1 MFQMDV
7 TFEESVEVLRGVY
20 DAFNRRDMEGLLAG
34 FDPGIEIQETEDL
47 GYAALLL
54 RVLGPR
60 FVVLSGGYHGHEE
73 VQGLFQTVWDISD
86 SFVAEPE
93 EFVAVGAQIVVTLHL
108 QARAKTSETG
118 GEGRTAHLW
127 TMKGKKGSRLQVFAN
142 KADAL
147 EAAGQ
152 SE

>member
-1 MFQMDV
+1 MDDTFQ
-7 TFEESVEVLRGVY
+7 ESVEVLKGIY
-20 DAFNRRDMEGLLAG
+20 EAFNRRDMERLLAG
-34 FDPGIEIQETEDL
+34 FDPEIEIQETEDL

-73 VQGLFQTVWDISD
+73 VQGLFQTVWDISE
-86 SFVAEPE
+86 SFAAEPQ
-93 EFVAVGAQIVVTLHL
+93 EFEAVGDQILVTLHL
-108 QARAKTSETG
+108 QARATASGVG

-127 TMKGKKGSRLQVFAN
+127 TMKKKKGSRLQVFAT

-147 EAAGQ
+147 QAAD
-152 SE
+152 SAE